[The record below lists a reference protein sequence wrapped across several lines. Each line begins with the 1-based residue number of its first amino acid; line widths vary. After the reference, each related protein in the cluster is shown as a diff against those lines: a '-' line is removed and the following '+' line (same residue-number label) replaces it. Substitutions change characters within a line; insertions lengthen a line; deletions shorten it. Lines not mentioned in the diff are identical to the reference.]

1 MLEVNQ
7 LTPEAQEK
15 IRAIRLR
22 QQKAPSYFTRPKLK
36 EKCEICGDTEL
47 LQRHHIQY
55 EPVEVITVCYSC
67 HCLIHNRKLAK
78 NSIPPEQNSLNRK
91 RVNHNYYLS
100 TKKSKVKRVETDIKK
115 IKRAATNHKH
125 YIKIR
130 GDTKNADEGP
140 E

>member
-22 QQKAPSYFTRPKLK
+22 QQKAPSY
-36 EKCEICGDTEL
+36 
-47 LQRHHIQY
+47 
-55 EPVEVITVCYSC
+55 
-67 HCLIHNRKLAK
+67 
-78 NSIPPEQNSLNRK
+78 
-91 RVNHNYYLS
+91 
-100 TKKSKVKRVETDIKK
+100 
-115 IKRAATNHKH
+115 
-125 YIKIR
+125 IKIR